1 MGVLDIRYIERYIFF
16 VANDMRTQMRYA
28 HKTNDDSGGRGQC
41 RHRHRHNGEE
51 HDMHDAGERGGRGH
65 RHRRGRHGPHGDMPW
80 GSRRF
85 FGAGEMRLAL
95 LSLLAEAPQHGYEL
109 MRRLEERLE
118 GAYTASPGAIYPTL
132 QLLEDE
138 GLIAIDSAAGKKVC
152 SLTGEGRGVVAAEA
166 ETIAALWARAADRRA
181 VDFSDTPA
189 MPALAGPLRG
199 LLTAIKASARRA
211 PDAAALAEI
220 QAAIDAAR
228 ERIDAIGR

>member
-1 MGVLDIRYIERYIFF
+1 
-16 VANDMRTQMRYA
+16 
-28 HKTNDDSGGRGQC
+28 
-41 RHRHRHNGEE
+41 
-51 HDMHDAGERGGRGH
+51 MHDAGERGGH
-65 RHRRGRHGPHGDMPW
+65 RHRRGRRGPHGDMPW

-95 LSLLAEAPQHGYEL
+95 LSLLAEASQHGYEL
-109 MRRLEERLE
+109 MRRLEDRLE

-152 SLTGEGRGVVAAEA
+152 SLTAEGQRLVAAEA

-220 QAAIDAAR
+220 QVAIDAAR